1 MRWIYLYFC
10 IFYSFIAS
18 SATAVEDDI
27 FCGKPDKVCRQ
38 KGTFLPLRALPR
50 PFSNL
55 YNTPNNSDIYI
66 SNIKAFYPLYVF
78 DRKNVDYSNSANPT
92 GWYKVGASV
101 NDPLAWMQAK
111 DIMEWKQA
119 LVVSYIH
126 PGIGKNRR
134 NPVLMYENLDD
145 LKNLIESSNL
155 TTQAKKAYQG
165 LEKTPIEV
173 PNGVISM
180 EPRRFV
186 DIETKKGFYI
196 LPVLKYEQLDI
207 FDDATRYLQI
217 AAAIPRERTEASD
230 GDTLQNQE
238 YAKQAIESETI
249 SGTQAQNLGVDI
261 KFVIDATASMS
272 PYLKATKEAIKKLA
286 TQVVAKIDTRVNF
299 GLIAYTD
306 NTRDFTPRLVD
317 ADGFVRMISTIK
329 STYAH
334 DYQEEVFA
342 GVKQG
347 IESHWNENTIKVM
360 VIVGD
365 ASSHEKGHPKNL
377 TNMNARE
384 LKQLATANKISIMA
398 VHLKAKRAKAD
409 HPIAKQQF
417 TTLAGIKS
425 NQLNES
431 NYIPLDA
438 NNIDAF
444 EGAIKTLSEQLSK
457 IVANV
462 RSAKAGDKIDAIEAS
477 AEPILVDRTIKT
489 VSKAKKVAAS
499 FAKNIAATALVEY
512 LGSAAKAPRDVTVW
526 ILDRDMIDPTKR
538 SLEVRLLIKKSQL
551 NDLITA
557 LEQILM
563 AIKRSELTSMQ
574 FFDALQG
581 VVTSAGKGEKIS
593 VKKAKKLK
601 YAGLLPSWI
610 ASLPYKSQILEMDND
625 NFEALSPAER
635 GALEDTIDAKLQ
647 LYREINESDL
657 WISLDDRHRSD
668 EHVYPLSLD
677 LLP

>member
-1 MRWIYLYFC
+1 MRWIYLPFLT
-10 IFYSFIAS
+10 ISIISS
-18 SATAVEDDI
+18 SAIAVEDDI
-27 FCGKPDKVCRQ
+27 FCGKPNEVCRQ

-55 YNTPNNSDIYI
+55 YNSPNNTNILF
-66 SNIKAFYPLYVF
+66 SNVKAFYPLYVF
-78 DRKNVDYSNSANPT
+78 DRKNVDYSNPANPT

-119 LVVSYIH
+119 LVVSYTH
-126 PGIGKNRR
+126 PGTGENRR
-134 NPVLMYENLDD
+134 NPVLMYENIDD
-145 LKNLIESSNL
+145 LKKLMESSNL
-155 TTQAKKAYQG
+155 AAQAKNAYQG

-173 PNGVISM
+173 PQGVISM
-180 EPRRFV
+180 ETKRFV

-196 LPVLKYEQLDI
+196 LPVLKYKQLDI

-217 AAAIPRERTEASD
+217 AAAIPRERAETA
-230 GDTLQNQE
+230 DTLKNQE
-238 YAKQAIESETI
+238 YVTQATESETI
-249 SGTQAQNLGVDI
+249 VGTQAQSLGVDI
-261 KFVIDATASMS
+261 KFVMDITGSMS

-286 TQVVAKIDTRVNF
+286 TQVVAKIDTSVNF
-299 GLIAYTD
+299 GLIGYND
-306 NTRDFTPRLVD
+306 NTTNFIPKLSD
-317 ADGFVRMISTIK
+317 ADYFVKIISTIEA
-329 STYAH
+329 SGGG

-342 GVKQG
+342 GVKQA
-347 IESHWNENTIKVM
+347 IESHWNENTIKVI
-360 VIVGD
+360 VIIGD
-365 ASSHEKGHPKNL
+365 ASSHKKGHPKNL
-377 TNMNARE
+377 TNMNAEE
-384 LKQLATANKISIMA
+384 LNQLASANKIAVMA
-398 VHLKAKRAKAD
+398 VHLKAKGAKKD

-417 TTLAGIKS
+417 TALAKA
-425 NQLNES
+425 NQLD

-438 NNIDAF
+438 NNVEAF
-444 EGAIKTLSEQLSK
+444 EATIKSLSEQLSLV
-457 IVANV
+457 VADV
-462 RSAKAGDKIDAIEAS
+462 RSAKAEDKIDAIEATV
-477 AEPILVDRTIKT
+477 EPILVDETITT
-489 VSKAKKVAAS
+489 VDKAEKVAAG

-512 LGSAAKAPRDVTVW
+512 LGSAAKPPRDVTVW
-526 ILDRDMIDPTKR
+526 VLDRDMIDPTKR
-538 SLEVRLLIKKSQL
+538 SLDVRLLIKKSQL

-563 AIKRSELTSMQ
+563 AIKRSELTAMQ

-593 VKKAKKLK
+593 FKKAKKLK
-601 YAGLLPSWI
+601 AAGLLPSWI
-610 ASLPYKSQILEMDND
+610 ASLPYKSEILEMDND
-625 NFEALSPAER
+625 SFEALSPDER
-635 GALEDTIDAKLQ
+635 GALEDSIDAKLQ